1 MPTIERWI
9 VRVLVV
15 GLSVP
20 VVLFAL
26 NFTIPQHDKM
36 PGIALGQPDL
46 YRVEVCLAL
55 IYGGLLLL
63 MALVYGVLRG
73 TLPVEVSQQGAKWPQ
88 AASAANITLDGLDAS
103 VRRLQRDSTDLRAKL
118 VEKELAARAGGG

>member
-1 MPTIERWI
+1 
-9 VRVLVV
+9 
-15 GLSVP
+15 
-20 VVLFAL
+20 
-26 NFTIPQHDKM
+26 
-36 PGIALGQPDL
+36 
-46 YRVEVCLAL
+46 
-55 IYGGLLLL
+55 

-88 AASAANITLDGLDAS
+88 AASAANVTLDGLGAS